1 MNFKLPI
8 FCRGVYHVVH
18 TIIVQSLNVKKMFW
32 VRRVEQDNLN
42 SFNVFQAWDPII
54 SLLEGNKMFIQN
66 YKVCPINKCLKK
78 QGVNLQIT
86 MKTF

>member
-1 MNFKLPI
+1 MLS
-8 FCRGVYHVVH
+8 
-18 TIIVQSLNVKKMFW
+18 TQSFNVKKMFW

-42 SFNVFQAWDPII
+42 SFKVFQAWDPII
-54 SLLEGNKMFIQN
+54 SLLKGSRMFIQN

-78 QGVNLQIT
+78 QGVNLQVA